1 MVSKTGLLFWC
12 LVMLVCWMSETEA
25 AASLNGNI
33 PGKRS
38 IMKVRLLLGSLKTYA
53 PLIFPYLSVDMK
65 SKSCLWASV
74 SKALP
79 INCKIPLVFPSTRS
93 KQHLLTFINIS
104 VCFSV
109 FVVVVFFFFWF
120 FFSGSE
126 VSPKQHP

>member
-93 KQHLLTFINIS
+93 KQHLLTFSIS
-104 VCFSV
+104 LFV
-109 FVVVVFFFFWF
+109 FLFLLLLLFFFLLF